1 MFDILCL
8 DILDIYAINS
18 FRGGGGRPV
27 IFQEK
32 TNKENNSIIHRLIKC
47 GG

>member
-8 DILDIYAINS
+8 DIPDVYAIKS
-18 FRGGGGRPV
+18 FR
-27 IFQEK
+27 EK
-32 TNKENNSIIHRLIKC
+32 TNKEKNSIIHRLIKC